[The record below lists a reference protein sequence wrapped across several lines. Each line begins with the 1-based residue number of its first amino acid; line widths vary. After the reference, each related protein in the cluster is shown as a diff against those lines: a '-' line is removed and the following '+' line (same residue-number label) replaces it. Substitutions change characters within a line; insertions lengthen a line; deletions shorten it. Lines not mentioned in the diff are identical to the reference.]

1 MLPPWLLRHTSTLK
15 GCRHSS
21 PRTYH
26 PPTSKLLP
34 EYIPVAFP
42 PWVGA
47 SRNTEVSKLPDFWTG
62 RVKPI
67 HFAACWLDA
76 QSRAVLFV
84 LTSKSAASFSPVTP
98 LGREAQQLEEVGCAV
113 RERLI
118 TAVSESL
125 QRALHD
131 LPCLQ
136 ASGPE
141 QSSGGLTAG
150 TSTTTGNA
158 SAFVLPHFTSHT
170 PACTHLRP
178 AWPGAPSSSSAPHLR
193 ARSSAV

>member
-1 MLPPWLLRHTSTLK
+1 MVWGWTRYAQTHPPLVQYRVCSPHRREGMMKQQGPQASCLPSSSRRAPVLPPWLLRHASTLK

-21 PRTYH
+21 LRTYH

-47 SRNTEVSKLPDFWTG
+47 SRNTEVSKPPDFWKG

-84 LTSKSAASFSPVTP
+84 PHNQK
-98 LGREAQQLEEVGCAV
+98 CC
-113 RERLI
+113 LI
-118 TAVSESL
+118 L
-125 QRALHD
+125 
-131 LPCLQ
+131 
-136 ASGPE
+136 SGN
-141 QSSGGLTAG
+141 
-150 TSTTTGNA
+150 TTGEGG
-158 SAFVLPHFTSHT
+158 S
-170 PACTHLRP
+170 PAGGGRMCC
-178 AWPGAPSSSSAPHLR
+178 
-193 ARSSAV
+193 